1 MLNFLMTLVPGI
13 LASLIAAIVYNW
25 KVSKLYLRWWRYR
38 KLIGTYNHNKSI
50 IILKHLKADLF
61 QAIAY
66 TDDKVEWI
74 SNLQYLNNSAFYGI
88 YDYKP
93 DSGKVDW
100 GEHHLHV
107 LPNGN
112 INVIW
117 INKSSKSEAKTQ
129 YTFVKQN

>member
-1 MLNFLMTLVPGI
+1 MTLVPGI

-38 KLIGTYNHNKSI
+38 KLIGTYSHNKAI
-50 IILKHLKADLF
+50 IELKHLKADLF

-93 DSGKVDW
+93 YSGKVDW

-112 INVIW
+112 INDIW

-129 YTFVKQN
+129 YTCVKQN